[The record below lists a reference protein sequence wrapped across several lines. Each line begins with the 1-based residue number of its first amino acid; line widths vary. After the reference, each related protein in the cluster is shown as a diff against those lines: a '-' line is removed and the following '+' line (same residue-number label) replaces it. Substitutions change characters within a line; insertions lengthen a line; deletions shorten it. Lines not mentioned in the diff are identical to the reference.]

1 MDREASTSQQV
12 QHIFFKFLHI
22 NLYTQ
27 KRVIFLTV
35 REKQVEEKGFLAGG
49 GTADYG
55 WSESWGAFQIT
66 SSRLKCELLG
76 SKEAK
81 EANGEMH
88 RT

>member
-49 GTADYG
+49 GTAD
-55 WSESWGAFQIT
+55 
-66 SSRLKCELLG
+66 
-76 SKEAK
+76 
-81 EANGEMH
+81 
-88 RT
+88 